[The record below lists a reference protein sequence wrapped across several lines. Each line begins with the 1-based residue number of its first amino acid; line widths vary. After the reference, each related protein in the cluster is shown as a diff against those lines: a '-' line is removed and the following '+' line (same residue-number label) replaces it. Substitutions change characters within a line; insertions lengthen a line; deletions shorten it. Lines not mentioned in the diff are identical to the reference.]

1 MKATEMMKSGAVLT
15 VLTGLT
21 TVLSI
26 LTIGDFVF
34 GLSEYPAWAPH
45 TNTSQITSKYDCF

>member
-21 TVLSI
+21 TILSI

-45 TNTSQITSKYDCF
+45 TNTSQITSKYNCF